1 VDISELQNTLL
12 NIYHKNIEYL
22 KLNNTFIYN
31 KIKTFESRNIENWY
45 IDFIDNRFELS
56 NIDGT
61 KVYNCNPFFDA
72 NYRANNINNN
82 PSFTLI
88 NSLGYHKGV
97 SKYEDSINAYEFIN
111 EFIQSP
117 NDYQP
122 SNLKQKFIFIGTL
135 LGVHIND
142 IHRIKNAKA
151 YLIIEP
157 NIEIFRLSLFLCDYT
172 EVSASSKIFFCIDF
186 DDFEFNTTIKEFLDY
201 KYEYN
206 HIIPFELASNNEA
219 YLIEKLN
226 IQLLDNSEMI
236 YPFSEYIISLK
247 RGYRYF
253 TESKNKILDISPN
266 KKYLQNLPILFL
278 GAGPSLPPNLEWI
291 YMNQDNFFIIAASAT
306 LKRLEVLGIIP
317 DIILI
322 VDGAKERMLAQF
334 EVSSKMFI
342 NSIVLASINIDYD
355 LFKILDSNKLFFIQ
369 NSLELF
375 NGYGISTGLTVGDSG
390 LDLILRFGA
399 KEVYMLGIDASLRS
413 DGKTHDGLHTNSKNL
428 DITKNTANKGIDYD
442 SHIIWVKG
450 NSVDKVPTT
459 MLYYGMI
466 EHIEAILSKSESHVY
481 NLSNGAF
488 FRGSISCK
496 IDDKRFD
503 SISSINK
510 NDLSFDILNSFKQ
523 NSKNT
528 LSKQDISELTKEKK
542 VLKKLE
548 SLNNKDFY
556 KEFTKIKSNFR
567 NSICIQII
575 NKYLKVITPYAE
587 YFDNTHI
594 LAKQIKLIIKELD
607 LIISYLLST
616 KS

>member
-1 VDISELQNTLL
+1 MDISELQNTLL

-375 NGYGISTGLTVGDSG
+375 NGYGISTGL
-390 LDLILRFGA
+390 
-399 KEVYMLGIDASLRS
+399 
-413 DGKTHDGLHTNSKNL
+413 
-428 DITKNTANKGIDYD
+428 
-442 SHIIWVKG
+442 
-450 NSVDKVPTT
+450 
-459 MLYYGMI
+459 
-466 EHIEAILSKSESHVY
+466 
-481 NLSNGAF
+481 
-488 FRGSISCK
+488 
-496 IDDKRFD
+496 
-503 SISSINK
+503 
-510 NDLSFDILNSFKQ
+510 
-523 NSKNT
+523 
-528 LSKQDISELTKEKK
+528 
-542 VLKKLE
+542 
-548 SLNNKDFY
+548 
-556 KEFTKIKSNFR
+556 
-567 NSICIQII
+567 
-575 NKYLKVITPYAE
+575 
-587 YFDNTHI
+587 
-594 LAKQIKLIIKELD
+594 
-607 LIISYLLST
+607 
-616 KS
+616 